1 MLRETGVDNLTHTLV
16 GIALSRAFF
25 KDKAPLATTM
35 LIVAA
40 NAPDVDVLWSMR
52 GIRYIEYH
60 RGVTHSL
67 LFLPLGMLLIAGLWR
82 GLAGRLQRRKG
93 SWDAALG
100 CWRPR
105 GDATEGTLKNPVSW
119 RLGLMAGL
127 LGLGSHLLMD
137 WTNSYGIRLLDPLS
151 QRWFAL
157 DWMPIVDPWLWLILL
172 AFLTVPMLL
181 AMVQRDQGGPRGH
194 YRKSA
199 AAALLAMGIWWG
211 VRAAAHQQALHQL
224 RLALQE
230 PAENGALAAYPT
242 LTSPLVWRGV
252 ASLPDRYQI
261 GNITVGSG
269 KPPRLQDL
277 YKPAATPAILAAE
290 HTGAARI
297 FLSFAR
303 DPWVQTRSGAGNT
316 TVVLISDLRFG
327 RPKSFHG
334 MGVRVRLQNNL
345 QPISEKFRF

>member
-1 MLRETGVDNLTHTLV
+1 MDNLTHSLV

-40 NAPDVDVLWSMR
+40 NAPDVDVLWSLR

-60 RGVTHSL
+60 RGFTHSL

-93 SWDAALG
+93 SWDPAQGRWRGEAAVG
-100 CWRPR
+100 RR
-105 GDATEGTLKNPVSW
+105 KNPVSW
-119 RLGLMAGL
+119 RLGLAAGL
-127 LGLGSHLLMD
+127 LGIGSHLLMD

-181 AMVQRDQGGPRGH
+181 AMVQRDQGAPRGN

-199 AAALLAMGIWWG
+199 AAALLAMGVWWG
-211 VRAAAHQQALHQL
+211 VRAAAHQQACGQL
-224 RLALQE
+224 RQGLDE
-230 PAENGALAAYPT
+230 PVANRALAAFPT
-242 LTSPLVWRGV
+242 FTSPLIWQGV
-252 ASLPDRYQI
+252 ASLPDRYQMGTI
-261 GNITVGSG
+261 RAWSG
-269 KPPRLQDL
+269 KPPRLHSL

-290 HTGAARI
+290 HTGMARI
-297 FLSFAR
+297 FLQFAR
-303 DPWVQTRSGAGNT
+303 DPWVRTRPGAGNT
-316 TVVLISDLRFG
+316 TLALISDLRFG
-327 RPKSFHG
+327 TPKNFHG
-334 MGVRVRLQNNL
+334 MGVRVRLQHNL
-345 QPISEKFRF
+345 RPISERFRF

>member
-1 MLRETGVDNLTHTLV
+1 MDNLTHSLV

-60 RGVTHSL
+60 RGFTHSL
-67 LFLPLGMLLIAGLWR
+67 LFLPLGMLLIAWLWR

-93 SWDAALG
+93 NWDPAQG
-100 CWRPR
+100 RWRPR
-105 GDATEGTLKNPVSW
+105 GEAEEGQRKNPVSW
-119 RLGLMAGL
+119 RLGLAAGL
-127 LGLGSHLLMD
+127 LGIGSHLLMD

-151 QRWFAL
+151 QHWFAL

-172 AFLTVPMLL
+172 ACLNLPMLL

-199 AAALLAMGIWWG
+199 AVALLAMGAWWG
-211 VRAAAHQQALHQL
+211 VRAAAHQRALEKLRQALD
-224 RLALQE
+224 E
-230 PAENGALAAYPT
+230 PAANRALAAYPT
-242 LTSPLVWRGV
+242 FTSPLTWRGV

-261 GNITVGSG
+261 GNITAGNG
-269 KPPRLQDL
+269 KPPRLHNL
-277 YKPAATPAILAAE
+277 YKPVATPAILAAE
-290 HTGAARI
+290 HTRAARI
-297 FLSFAR
+297 FLQFAR
-303 DPWVQTRSGAGNT
+303 DPWVKTRPGAGNT
-316 TVVLISDLRFG
+316 KVVMISDLRFG
-327 RPKSFHG
+327 TPKSFHG
-334 MGVRVRLQNNL
+334 MGVRVRLQHNL
-345 QPISEKFRF
+345 RPMSEQFRF